1 MQYETFR
8 AAFDEALRESRLTM
22 IGPWGSESLDLRN
35 LGRTYEVYV
44 HAVGARKAEPFWPSA
59 KVSFRWDALTT
70 ARTATNESDTLM
82 TLFGADAVPKRST
95 IKPSTRIDIEL
106 RATLQDRKELPM
118 PSPRAWAAWAEATL
132 GRLEEVTPLTPKDK
146 VRLNKAG
153 HMEVLAWQGEPIAE
167 FVVGLGGEL
176 WLRGVRLEGFQIMET
191 PRSLD
196 SEKRPDRAPH
206 GELREMCQRVEASLG
221 VWTQALE
228 NLKPP
233 PVRTTSSD
241 RRH

>member
-1 MQYETFR
+1 MQYEAFR
-8 AAFDEALRESRLTM
+8 AAFDEALRESRLTT
-22 IGPWGSESLDLRN
+22 IGQWGKESLD
-35 LGRTYEVYV
+35 RTYEVYV

-59 KVSFRWDALTT
+59 KLSFRWDSLTT
-70 ARTATNESDTLM
+70 ARTATNEVDAIM
-82 TLFGADAVPKRST
+82 TLFGADAVPKRNT

-106 RATLQDRKELPM
+106 HATLQERKELPM
-118 PSPRAWAAWAEATL
+118 PSPRAWEAWAEATL

-153 HMEVLAWQGEPIAE
+153 HVEILAWQGEPIAE
-167 FVVGLGGEL
+167 FVVGPSGEL

-196 SEKRPDRAPH
+196 SEKRPDRGPH

-221 VWTQALE
+221 AWTQALE
-228 NLKPP
+228 KLRAP
-233 PVRTTSSD
+233 PVHTTSRG